1 MKQFW
6 LALCVLL
13 SLPVLADSVRV
24 AKVDSRALQPALP
37 EAPGYL
43 ARLDN
48 ASPEGLRGAL
58 ERAEM
63 LFMEGRLRNELPPA
77 SFVLHGPEV
86 AVFFRENYSSNKNLI
101 DLAARL
107 SAFGVVDIQ
116 ICETRTG
123 VLGRDRSALLP
134 FVGTVPFG
142 PVEQQRL
149 VEKEKYVYF

>member
-6 LALCVLL
+6 LVLCLF
-13 SLPVLADSVRV
+13 LPLQVVAETVRF
-24 AKVDSRALQPALP
+24 AKVDSESLQPSLP
-37 EAPGYL
+37 SAPGYL
-43 ARLDN
+43 AQLDSS
-48 ASPEGLRGAL
+48 SPEGLRSAL

-63 LFMEGRLRNELPPA
+63 LFLEGRLREELPPA

-123 VLGRDRSALLP
+123 VLGRDRSDLLP

-142 PVEQQRL
+142 PLEQQRL
-149 VEKEKYVYF
+149 ISKERYVYF

>member
-1 MKQFW
+1 MKQLW
-6 LALCVLL
+6 LVLCLL
-13 SLPVLADSVRV
+13 LPLPVLAEAVSV
-24 AKVDSRALQPALP
+24 AKVDSESLQSALP
-37 EAPGYL
+37 SAPGYL
-43 ARLDN
+43 ARIDN
-48 ASPEGLRGAL
+48 PSPDGLRSAL

-63 LFMEGRLRNELPPA
+63 LFMEGRLRSELPPA

-86 AVFFRENYSSNKNLI
+86 AVFFRENYTSNKNLI

-142 PVEQQRL
+142 PAEEQRL
-149 VEKEKYVYF
+149 INKEKYLYF

>member
-1 MKQFW
+1 MKYVW
-6 LALCVLL
+6 LLLCFLL
-13 SLPVLADSVRV
+13 HAQVFAEVVSV
-24 AKVDSRALQPALP
+24 AKVDSESLQPSLP
-37 EAPGYL
+37 SAPGYL
-43 ARLDN
+43 ARIN
-48 ASPEGLRGAL
+48 NSSPDGLRSAL

-63 LFMEGRLRNELPPA
+63 LFMEGRLRSELPPA

-142 PVEQQRL
+142 PAEEQRL
-149 VEKEKYVYF
+149 IDKEKYVYF